1 MEKSY
6 YLSSTFNNIVFKGRN
21 QAYGAYALR
30 RNYSRHMTLAAILA
44 TALFSGA
51 LVGPLVKSV
60 FFAEQEKYVKPVLDI
75 TGPIVIEMPN
85 LPKLPDEVKAEA
97 APAAEPEKQVKTEE
111 FVKPKVVKENTKTAT
126 KTIPDQSELSKVHI
140 GQNTLDGEI
149 PEFPGAA
156 PDKAPASGL
165 GTGASDP
172 AAPTEFIHA
181 EVMPEFT
188 GGDDALFRYLGKNM
202 RYPQAAQRAGIE
214 GTVVVT
220 FVVAPNGAITKAEVV
235 KGLGYGTDEEALRV
249 INNMPAWQPGRQNGR
264 AVPVRYTIPIRFSL
278 K

>member
-1 MEKSY
+1 M
-6 YLSSTFNNIVFKGRN
+6 
-21 QAYGAYALR
+21 
-30 RNYSRHMTLAAILA
+30 
-44 TALFSGA
+44 
-51 LVGPLVKSV
+51 
-60 FFAEQEKYVKPVLDI
+60 LDI
-75 TGPIVIEMPN
+75 TGPIVIEIPN

-97 APAAEPEKQVKTEE
+97 APAVEPVKQEKTEE
-111 FVKPKVVKENTKTAT
+111 FVKPKVVKENTKAAT
-126 KTIPDQSELSKVHI
+126 KTMPDQSELSKVHI
-140 GQNTLDGEI
+140 GRNALDGEI
-149 PEFPGAA
+149 PEFPSVG
-156 PDKAPASGL
+156 PDEAPAPGL
-165 GTGASDP
+165 GTGTGDP

-188 GGDDALFRYLGKNM
+188 GGDDALFRYLGQNM

-220 FVVAPNGAITKAEVV
+220 FVVAPDGAITKAQVV